1 MTLFSTVTDI
11 TLRARLIHNIP
22 AISSSLSLFKRRL
35 SLAFFLDD
43 ASFLSKGRQELLN
56 IGSVSH
62 RLTQP
67 DYTVS
72 RETDFANLAASIS
85 MLSVGVDNGDPPL
98 AGFNRKAERSFDERI
113 DMLSYEIKSINERIV
128 DTGAAH
134 MKRTQAKQVLEGFH
148 SRLLYAIRT
157 TPPPK
162 KSLFGDMT
170 EDDHVIK
177 KQKDFMKKHIVKI
190 SEGAPLS

>member
-1 MTLFSTVTDI
+1 M
-11 TLRARLIHNIP
+11 
-22 AISSSLSLFKRRL
+22 

-43 ASFLSKGRQELLN
+43 ASYLSKGHHEFLYL
-56 IGSVSH
+56 GSVSQ

-72 RETDFANLAASIS
+72 RETDFANLTASIS

-134 MKRTQAKQVLEGFH
+134 MRRTQAKQVLEGFH

-157 TPPPK
+157 TPPAK
-162 KSLFGDMT
+162 KSMFGDMT
-170 EDDHVIK
+170 KDDDVIK
-177 KQKDFMKKHIVKI
+177 KQKDFMKKHMVKI